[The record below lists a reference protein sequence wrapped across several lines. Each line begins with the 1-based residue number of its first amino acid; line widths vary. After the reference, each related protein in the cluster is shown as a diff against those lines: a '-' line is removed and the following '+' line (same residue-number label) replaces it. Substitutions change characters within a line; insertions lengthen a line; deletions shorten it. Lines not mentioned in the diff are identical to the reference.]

1 LAFNWRSTDKQI
13 FETLLLKIFI
23 LYTTMVDTILIN
35 ASKKKMILTEAVLLS
50 IGILLLVKG
59 SDFFV
64 RSAVSIAKE
73 LGVSEFVIGLTLVAV
88 GTSIPE
94 VGASIAA
101 SIKHQS
107 GIVIGNV
114 LGSNI
119 ANINL
124 IIGIIAV
131 LWVLKT
137 DRQMLE
143 RDGYIMLFAALL
155 FYLFMLNG
163 VISRIEGLVFLLL
176 YGAYVIFIVETRS
189 KRDQVYNFKDFVIYF
204 FQFRY
209 LRTTGKTFSQNNDAR
224 KKDTGHGLR
233 LTRPLAKNLITVVVS
248 TGVIWYGANLLVEAA
263 LFFADL
269 FHLPKTVIGLSLIAL
284 GTSLPEL
291 GVTLAAAKKGLGNI
305 VVGNIIGSNI
315 VNIFLIIGIS
325 SIISPLAITQATML
339 TAAPFMIAMTVLF
352 LVFIRSRWQLERIEA
367 ILFLLLYGVFLGY
380 IFFSNSGAM

>member
-1 LAFNWRSTDKQI
+1 
-13 FETLLLKIFI
+13 
-23 LYTTMVDTILIN
+23 MVDTISN
-35 ASKKKMILTEAVLLS
+35 SSEKKMVFTEAVLLS

-64 RSAVSIAKE
+64 TSAVRIAKE
-73 LGVSEFVIGLTLVAV
+73 LGVSDFVIGLTLVAV

-107 GIVIGNV
+107 GIVVGNV

-143 RDGYIMLFAALL
+143 RDGYIMLFAALI

-176 YGAYVIFIVETRS
+176 YGAYILFIVETRS
-189 KRDQVYNFKDFVIYF
+189 KRDQVYHFKDFVIYF

-209 LRTTGKTFSQNNDAR
+209 LRTTSKTFSQNNDAR

-233 LTRPLAKNLITVVVS
+233 LTRPLVKDLSIVVVS
-248 TGVIWYGANLLVEAA
+248 TGAIWYGANLLVEAA

-269 FHLPKTVIGLSLIAL
+269 FHLPKTVIGLSLIAI

-315 VNIFLIIGIS
+315 VNIFLIIGVS
-325 SIISPLAITQATML
+325 SIISPLAITKATLL
-339 TAAPFMIAMTVLF
+339 TAAPFMVAMTVLF

-380 IFFSNSGAM
+380 IFFSSSGTL